1 MLCVVSFGQVELI
14 SNKVRSLKQPRSIL
28 LRLQGVYL
36 LSHKTRHS
44 PLFNWEGDVL
54 LRFVDGCGYFL
65 SSCVFSHGNFLPR
78 LVYMMMM
85 CNLYMRPWSRSVC
98 WRLFFVQLGD
108 GACASVL
115 LEFPTLDDWIY
126 NTVQ

>member
-1 MLCVVSFGQVELI
+1 MVAGI
-14 SNKVRSLKQPRSIL
+14 
-28 LRLQGVYL
+28 
-36 LSHKTRHS
+36 
-44 PLFNWEGDVL
+44 
-54 LRFVDGCGYFL
+54 FL

-126 NTVQ
+126 RVQYSSWHWKSRIVVSFSLGLGGIKCIRLLVTSVLF

>member
-36 LSHKTRHS
+36 LRVTRHDLS
-44 PLFNWEGDVL
+44 PFNWEGDGL

-78 LVYMMMM
+78 LVYVMMM
-85 CNLYMRPWSRSVC
+85 CNLSEQRGVESS
-98 WRLFFVQLGD
+98 
-108 GACASVL
+108 
-115 LEFPTLDDWIY
+115 
-126 NTVQ
+126 

>member
-36 LSHKTRHS
+36 LRVTRHDLS
-44 PLFNWEGDVL
+44 PFNWEGDGL

-65 SSCVFSHGNFLPR
+65 SSCVFSHGNFLLR

-85 CNLYMRPWSRSVC
+85 CNC
-98 WRLFFVQLGD
+98 
-108 GACASVL
+108 
-115 LEFPTLDDWIY
+115 T
-126 NTVQ
+126 

>member
-36 LSHKTRHS
+36 LRVTRHDLS
-44 PLFNWEGDVL
+44 PFNWEGDGL